1 MLCQLSYLGTW
12 QVYGLADQKDQCR
25 NRVSAKPISVGEVYQ
40 ETSKKIKQHGKVRIE
55 NNGAGLLPRA
65 NQTLSF
71 LERAVSLS
79 YLGLCQGRVMVM
91 SLRVTMRYPSSWR
104 TFMARLTVSLEHP
117 II

>member
-1 MLCQLSYLGTW
+1 MAS
-12 QVYGLADQKDQCR
+12 YGLADQKDQCR
-25 NRVSAKPISVGEVYQ
+25 NRVSAKPIRVGEVYQ
-40 ETSKKIKQHGKVRIE
+40 ETSKKIKQHWKVRIE
-55 NNGAGLLPRA
+55 NHGAGLVPRA

-71 LERAVSLS
+71 LERAVRLS